1 MNKKSR
7 PASRPA
13 SRPRPVSRP
22 VSGPRNISPMDL
34 LTYTFPLTAIASI
47 THRIAGV
54 FLYFSLGLAL
64 YVLHYSLKSEEHFDN
79 LAEFFAS
86 LSGMFLT
93 WMILSGLAY
102 HFVAGIKHLIMD
114 LGIGESLEGGA
125 LLAKFTVSAA
135 AVLIVLAGYWVFL

>member
-1 MNKKSR
+1 MKKK
-7 PASRPA
+7 
-13 SRPRPVSRP
+13 SRP
-22 VSGPRNISPMDL
+22 VSGPRNIGPLDL

-64 YVLHYSLKSEEHFDN
+64 YALHYSLQSEEQFNN
-79 LAEFFAS
+79 LAGFFGS
-86 LSGMFLT
+86 PLGMLLA
-93 WMILSGLAY
+93 WVVLSGLAY

-125 LLAKFTVSAA
+125 LLAKLTVSAA
-135 AVLIVLAGYWVFL
+135 AVLIVLSGFWIFL